1 MSWSFLFPCNLSHF
15 PFLIFVFSGVH
26 STHLPSLDA
35 KLMPEHL
42 FYLCLDYRKKYL
54 LSHKSATRYN
64 FYKVLSNF
72 LYSFWL
78 KDSNASEMV
87 QILKVLAP
95 LQQQI
100 LSVLNEWEDHND
112 LQNFL
117 DIIDM
122 LLTLPSDT
130 PLAKVVIKGL
140 IRILFSVQI
149 GFICTDYR

>member
-1 MSWSFLFPCNLSHF
+1 MYY
-15 PFLIFVFSGVH
+15 ISGV
-26 STHLPSLDA
+26 
-35 KLMPEHL
+35 
-42 FYLCLDYRKKYL
+42 
-54 LSHKSATRYN
+54 
-64 FYKVLSNF
+64 
-72 LYSFWL
+72 
-78 KDSNASEMV
+78 KDSNASEMA
-87 QILKVLAP
+87 QMLKVLAP

-140 IRILFSVQI
+140 IRILFSV
-149 GFICTDYR
+149 DRKSVV